1 MKKALALVLALVMTL
16 SLCACGQK
24 ETTPDN
30 TPSTTG
36 DGTTT
41 VADANKDA
49 DIYSWIVNDDTS
61 ISGTVRF
68 YIPFKGTQGMDA
80 MIADFNAIYPNIT
93 VELSTDSNNAE
104 GNV

>member
-49 DIYSWIVNDDTS
+49 DIYSWMRRRCSGASATRTS
-61 ISGTVRF
+61 
-68 YIPFKGTQGMDA
+68 M
-80 MIADFNAIYPNIT
+80 MM
-93 VELSTDSNNAE
+93 
-104 GNV
+104 

>member
-1 MKKALALVLALVMTL
+1 MKKALALVLALVMML

-49 DIYSWIVNDDTS
+49 DIYSWIVNDLY
-61 ISGTVRF
+61 F
-68 YIPFKGTQGMDA
+68 
-80 MIADFNAIYPNIT
+80 
-93 VELSTDSNNAE
+93 
-104 GNV
+104 GNRPLLHPL

>member
-24 ETTPDN
+24 ETTPD
-30 TPSTTG
+30 TPPSTTG

-49 DIYSWIVNDDTS
+49 DIYSWMLYYFEGMTDVEIGKLFNTS
-61 ISGTVRF
+61 RSTIQYRRTSSF
-68 YIPFKGTQGMDA
+68 EILKKYLEEH
-80 MIADFNAIYPNIT
+80 AD
-93 VELSTDSNNAE
+93 EWDE
-104 GNV
+104 W